1 MNCITAYPLG
11 PCQAEAFS
19 ISELAQE
26 FGVNLR
32 ALRFYEE
39 EGLIAPVREGATR
52 IYSRRDRARVAWI
65 LRGKSVGF
73 SLDEIG
79 EMLDLYDLGDDRA
92 TQRVVA
98 AQRCRARAEALRR
111 QLTELQ
117 LMIGQL
123 SDFADTLEDGH

>member
-1 MNCITAYPLG
+1 MDCISAYPLG
-11 PCQAEAFS
+11 PTQAQAFS

-26 FGVNLR
+26 FGISAR

-39 EGLIAPVREGATR
+39 EGLIAPAREGATR
-52 IYSRRDRARVAWI
+52 VYSRRDRARVAWI

-98 AQRCRARAEALRR
+98 AQRCRTRAEALQQ
-111 QLTELQ
+111 QLADLQ
-117 LMIGQL
+117 VTITQL
-123 SDFADTLEDGH
+123 SDFATTLENGH